1 MTWVC
6 SLQKKSPVFSALIFR
21 NSSKLSSKASSRTF
35 ANASFLLPLVTWRRH
50 GKCHGKY
57 DNLGPWI
64 TYQNCDCSI
73 ANCTNCQ
80 KGLVLSNPKRVILT
94 RIYLLVYPKLTSQFS
109 KFRWSHNPFAKYMNR
124 HFNWIIL
131 VVFFW
136 LVTWSANGNGI
147 NFLLFLVNF
156 YDIQWLFL
164 VTIHTFQAPE
174 FVLALLRRVASLC
187 CLVTRLRLVSQR
199 GAPKI

>member
-1 MTWVC
+1 MYIYIYVYICVSEYVQKIDQLRYEGIYIYIANSMTWVC

-94 RIYLLVYPKLTSQFS
+94 RIYLLVYPKHTSQFS

-131 VVFFW
+131 VVFFGW
-136 LVTWSANGNGI
+136 WHDQPTEMGLISFCFW
-147 NFLLFLVNF
+147 
-156 YDIQWLFL
+156 
-164 VTIHTFQAPE
+164 
-174 FVLALLRRVASLC
+174 
-187 CLVTRLRLVSQR
+187 
-199 GAPKI
+199 